1 MIQSSNRIALTEKGT
16 ATDCILSPLVR
27 EGAVRR
33 VRVKRWD
40 SDGTIIVEEVR
51 SSSERAVVP
60 ASAYMFERLVGIMK
74 QGSVLNLLDCACG
87 PDGTLRPRE
96 IIFEPDY
103 LIEITSLCACI
114 QEHGASPMTYILNLF
129 KDNNPTNHT
138 LLGEAA
144 NLFLDD
150 CVNESAGTP
159 ATYSASMS
167 KFFREYP
174 LQLTAAD
181 NIGAEFFESTKSH
194 FSNIRQTVGRLLS
207 PLNNDAPENIYIEPS
222 FFCEALGLQG
232 RIDLLDAAA
241 DNIIELKSGKADEY
255 CKDAKEEHV
264 LQMSLYKEMLIY
276 NLAIPRER
284 VNAHLFYSRYPGIM
298 HRESSREQI
307 SEALML
313 RNEIVAL
320 MHRLADGTLRP
331 ALENMSAD
339 DLNVAHTVSRL
350 WSAYKRPEI
359 VRLLSTIQKAS
370 PLEKEYFFGNIS
382 FVAREMRIGKTGG
395 GADSTKGG
403 FADTWNLSREEKQ
416 ANGNILA
423 GLKIK
428 ELVNDEGVS
437 AIIFERPACSD
448 DFFPNFR
455 AGDTAFIYTADTD
468 DACATNRHVTRGTLT
483 GITADEICFKLRHKQ
498 RNPHIFPAGA
508 LYALEHDHL
517 DSTSRTSFREMHSLL
532 VAPQERRRL
541 ILCERRP
548 TFDSSRT
555 LAGDYGNEHINN
567 IVLKAKQANELF
579 LLVGPPGT
587 GKTSKALSS
596 MVQEFYADGGCNVL
610 LASFTNRAVD
620 EICQAL
626 EALPQKPDYIRIGNE
641 YACAAEY
648 THRLLKNVISGCTR
662 REHISD
668 VLQSTRII
676 VGTISS
682 ISGRQEL
689 FRMKRFDVA
698 IIDEATQILE
708 SHLAGVLAA
717 TAPDGSSAI
726 EKFILIGDP
735 KQLPAVVA
743 QSPAESEINSP
754 LLREHGFTSHTVSF
768 FERIYNYYAHRSLP
782 ELTASLYAQ
791 GRMHPQ
797 VGEFA
802 NRHFYGGSLAPIPLP
817 HQSEQLCY
825 DAYDASD
832 AMEAN
837 LATRRT
843 MFVPT
848 KASGEDENPKI
859 NRDEAMCMAAH
870 IAAYCRLRQKNG
882 YACNPSKEI
891 GVIVPFRS
899 QIAMVTNEIA
909 RLKIVGTENIV
920 IDTVERF
927 QGSQRD
933 VIFYGTTISSPS
945 MMEILSVT
953 SEDAD
958 GLLVDRKL
966 NVAVTRARRQM
977 FVFGVPDALDASPLY
992 AAMMQELNV

>member
-1 MIQSSNRIALTEKGT
+1 MTENNIQANGMP
-16 ATDCILSPLVR
+16 SPMG
-27 EGAVRR
+27 EGRFLR

-40 SDGTIIVEEVR
+40 NDGRIYVAEAKN
-51 SSSERAVVP
+51 SSERVVTP
-60 ASAYMFERLVGIMK
+60 ASGYMFERLKKIIRE
-74 QGSVLNLLDCACG
+74 GSVLNLLDCCEEH
-87 PDGTLRPRE
+87 DGSLRPGG
-96 IIFEPDY
+96 IIFEPDF

-129 KDNNPTNHT
+129 KDNNPTCHT

-144 NLFLDD
+144 NMFLDD
-150 CVNESAGTP
+150 CVNECAEKP
-159 ATYSASMS
+159 ATYGGSMS

-181 NIGAEFFESTKSH
+181 NIGTEFFDSTKSH
-194 FSNIRQTVGRLLS
+194 FANIRQTVGRLLS

-222 FFCEALGLQG
+222 FFCAALGLQG
-232 RIDLLDAAA
+232 RIDLLDGATN
-241 DNIIELKSGKADEY
+241 NIIELKSGKADDY
-255 CKDAKEEHV
+255 HKCAKEEHV

-276 NLAIPRER
+276 NLDIPREKI
-284 VNAHLFYSRYPGIM
+284 NAHLFYSRYPKIM
-298 HRESSREQI
+298 HYESSGKQI
-307 SEALML
+307 GEALML

-320 MHRLADGTLRP
+320 MHSLADGTLRP
-331 ALENMSAD
+331 MLENMTAD
-339 DLNVAHTVSRL
+339 DINVAHSTSRL

-359 VRLLSTIQKAS
+359 ARLLSTIQKAS
-370 PLEKEYFFGNIS
+370 PLEKEYFYGNIS

-395 GADSTKGG
+395 GADSSKGG
-403 FADTWNLSREEKQ
+403 FADTWNLMREEKE
-416 ANGNILA
+416 ANGNILS

-437 AIIFERPACSD
+437 AITFMRPECGD

-455 AGDTAFIYTADTD
+455 AGDTAFIYTAGEEG
-468 DACATNRHVTRGTLT
+468 ACATNRHVTRGTLT
-483 GITADEICFKLRHKQ
+483 SITADEIKFKLRHKQ
-498 RNPHIFPAGA
+498 RNPYIFPVGVE
-508 LYALEHDHL
+508 YALEHDHL

-532 VAPQERRRL
+532 VAPRERRQL
-541 ILCERRP
+541 VLCERRP
-548 TFDSSRT
+548 TFDDSRMLT
-555 LAGDYGNEHINN
+555 GDYGNDHINE
-567 IVLKAKQANELF
+567 IVLKAKRANELF

-596 MVQEFYADGGCNVL
+596 MVQEFYADKECNIL

-626 EALPQKPDYIRIGNE
+626 ESLPQKPDYIRIGNE
-641 YACAAEY
+641 YACAEDY
-648 THRLLKNVISGCTR
+648 THRLLKNVIGGCTR
-662 REHISD
+662 REHINE

-689 FRMKRFDVA
+689 FKMKRFDVA

-717 TAPDGSSAI
+717 VAPDGSSAI
-726 EKFILIGDP
+726 KKFILIGDP

-754 LLREHGFTSHTVSF
+754 LLREHGFTSHAVSF

-782 ELTASLYAQ
+782 ELSASLYAQ
-791 GRMHPQ
+791 GRMHPL

-817 HQSEQLCY
+817 HQSEDLCY
-825 DAYDASD
+825 RVYESMDNV
-832 AMEAN
+832 ERN

-843 MFVPT
+843 MFVPVQPS
-848 KASGEDENPKI
+848 AENENPKI
-859 NRDEAMCMAAH
+859 NRNEAECIASH
-870 IAAYCRLRQKNG
+870 VAAYCRLRQKNG

-891 GVIVPFRS
+891 GIIVPFRS

-909 RLKIVGTENIV
+909 RLKIEGSENII

-933 VIFYGTTISSPS
+933 VIFYGTTISVPS
-945 MMEILSVT
+945 MMEILSVVT
-953 SEDAD
+953 EDSD
-958 GLLVDRKL
+958 GALVDRKL

-977 FVFGVPDALDASPLY
+977 FVFGVPEALAASPLY
-992 AAMMQELNV
+992 AAMMRELNV